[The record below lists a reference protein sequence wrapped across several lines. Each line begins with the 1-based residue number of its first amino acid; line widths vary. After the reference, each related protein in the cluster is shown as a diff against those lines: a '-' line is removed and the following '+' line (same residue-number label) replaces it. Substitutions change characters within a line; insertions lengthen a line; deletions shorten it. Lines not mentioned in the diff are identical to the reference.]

1 MFSLMRMPNGNAL
14 LICVR
19 DGSVAGKIDG
29 KQVEGVS
36 QALGLGIPVEGEGE
50 LCGECLYR
58 DPEDTDYCNLYDAQT
73 CGVRCRRCLAYGE
86 SPWRLQDARKIEARA
101 EVTE

>member
-1 MFSLMRMPNGNAL
+1 MFRLMRLPDGTAL
-14 LICVR
+14 LIRVR
-19 DGSVAGKIDG
+19 DGSVAGKIDAEY
-29 KQVEGVS
+29 VEGVS
-36 QALGLGIPVEGEGE
+36 QALGLGILVEGEGE

-58 DPEDTDYCNLYDAQT
+58 DPEDTDYCDLYDVQT